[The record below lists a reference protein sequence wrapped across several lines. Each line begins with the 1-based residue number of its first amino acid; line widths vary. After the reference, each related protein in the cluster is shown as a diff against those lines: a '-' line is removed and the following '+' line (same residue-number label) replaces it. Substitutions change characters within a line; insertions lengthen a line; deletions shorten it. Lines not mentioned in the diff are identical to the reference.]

1 MERKF
6 SEISNQENEYKTKTL
21 AISIPSSLPC
31 EICNKAVFDYRNII
45 CNEIVCSY
53 TCYSILMLSK
63 KATFLHENIQYKAL
77 DTYIYGLPMQT
88 IHENEII
95 NMKRSPSFTDL
106 VSEEDDKMETDK

>member
-1 MERKF
+1 MKRKF

-31 EICNKAVFDYRNII
+31 EICNKVVFDYRNIT

-63 KATFLHENIQYKAL
+63 KAAFL
-77 DTYIYGLPMQT
+77 
-88 IHENEII
+88 HENEII

-106 VSEEDDKMETDK
+106 VSEDDDKMETDK